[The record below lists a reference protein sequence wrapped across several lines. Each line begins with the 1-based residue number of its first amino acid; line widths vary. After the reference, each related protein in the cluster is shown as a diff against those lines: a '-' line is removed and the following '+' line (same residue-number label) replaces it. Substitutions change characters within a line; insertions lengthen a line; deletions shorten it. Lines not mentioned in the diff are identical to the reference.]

1 MITFEMAKRK
11 VEKKN
16 HKIVK
21 SIELPDRFAFIVI
34 PEDADLETFDCVGTY
49 VYKNDGHIG
58 YGIPTVKELEKAVE
72 GYYDTYLGSD
82 YSDGINHWKYNKL
95 METYKKK
102 SLSGIAQTII
112 NDGKDFVSR
121 LFKKKK

>member
-1 MITFEMAKRK
+1 MITFEIAKRK

-34 PEDADLETFDCVGTY
+34 PEDADLDTFDCVGTY

-72 GYYDTYLGSD
+72 L
-82 YSDGINHWKYNKL
+82 
-95 METYKKK
+95 
-102 SLSGIAQTII
+102 
-112 NDGKDFVSR
+112 
-121 LFKKKK
+121 